1 MKKII
6 QKLILSGF
14 TAMMLFGFASSVF
27 AVDPLNVIFTPDP
40 LFTKPNFLPNDDAEG
55 IVVVT
60 NNSLESQTIIT
71 EAINAFD
78 NDNLGSQLNITI
90 EDISGV
96 LYNDQLSDFLSTT
109 GEVSLGT
116 IASGATRTFT
126 YTVAFTNTN
135 DNDYQEKT
143 LGFDVCVGFLG
154 GNTHCGDTVAG
165 GEIDTDGEGG
175 GGGTGNLPPGG
186 TNPGS
191 GGGGGGGII
200 LTISNEQANNLL
212 PFTTATITWDTNL
225 LSTSQV
231 VYGPTPPSYTLDMNA
246 LYFGYPSGTVEDPI
260 KVLHHSVLITG
271 LTPGQTY
278 VYRVVS
284 RASPPTIS
292 FEKYFTVPATGSLL
306 AQAGGNNFTG
316 GSSGGNASVDSGGNS
331 FENTGGFA
339 SDGVSSE
346 ENAALAEENSVDSNN
361 NLAANAL
368 LSGFQN
374 ILSICSLI
382 ALLILLA
389 IYMLWKLWLQKKYEK
404 YGISEKE
411 IWDRF
416 YLFFGASSLLAV
428 IISAIFSKYCPLP
441 ILSISFIIS
450 LVVYTY
456 RKLKK

>member
-1 MKKII
+1 MKTLI
-6 QKLILSGF
+6 QKFIFSVLTII
-14 TAMMLFGFASSVF
+14 TLFGFTSNVF
-27 AVDPLNVIFTPDP
+27 AAPLQVTFVPDP
-40 LFTKPNFLPNDDAEG
+40 LFNKPNFLPSDETNGE
-55 IVVVT
+55 ITVT
-60 NNSLESQTIIT
+60 NNSGASQTILT
-71 EAINAFD
+71 EAINVTD
-78 NDNLGSQLNITI
+78 NDNFGSLLHLGIAGT
-90 EDISGV
+90 SGI
-96 LYNDQLSDFLSTT
+96 LFDDTLANFLSTA
-109 GEVSLGT
+109 GEVSLGAIT
-116 IASGATRTFT
+116 NGESKVFT
-126 YTVAFTNTN
+126 YTISFVDSS
-135 DNDYQEKT
+135 DNSYQGKT
-143 LGFDVCVGFLG
+143 LGFDVCVGFSG
-154 GNTHCGDTVAG
+154 GTKHCGDTVVG
-165 GEIDTDGEGG
+165 DENDTDGGPSTGG
-175 GGGTGNLPPGG
+175 GPSNGG
-186 TNPGS
+186 GS
-191 GGGGGGGII
+191 GGGPIV
-200 LTISNEQANNLL
+200 LTIFNEKTVDITEVGGFPA
-212 PFTTATITWDTNL
+212 TATATITWDTNV

-231 VYGPTPPSYTLDMNA
+231 VYGPTPPLYTLDMNA
-246 LYFGYPSGTVEDPI
+246 LYFGYPSGTIEDPT